1 MLMALP
7 AVRFEFDSKKEI
19 AVGYEWCVIY
29 LYVLPYQ
36 TELVHMLSDPK
47 QPPRVL
53 SSVPF
58 QPLCIDWWAYVQGQ
72 FVAEFGLDH
81 LGSVLHA
88 GELQIADMLTV
99 LFLENTT
106 DKAQYVK

>member
-1 MLMALP
+1 MSFIYIFYLN
-7 AVRFEFDSKKEI
+7 RQSQCT
-19 AVGYEWCVIY
+19 CVIGSKATA
-29 LYVLPYQ
+29 Q
-36 TELVHMLSDPK
+36 S
-47 QPPRVL
+47 L

-58 QPLCIDWWAYVQGQ
+58 QPLCIDDWWAYVQGQ
-72 FVAEFGLDH
+72 FIAEFGLDH